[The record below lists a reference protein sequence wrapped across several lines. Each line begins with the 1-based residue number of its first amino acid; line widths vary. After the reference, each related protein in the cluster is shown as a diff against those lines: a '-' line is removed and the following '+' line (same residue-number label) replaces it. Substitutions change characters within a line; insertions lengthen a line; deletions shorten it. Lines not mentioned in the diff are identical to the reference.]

1 VKKSIALIS
10 RVKTFECVSATYI
23 HVGLISTICV
33 ILYRAIGLETFPFQ
47 EWLIY
52 LDFSQLGVCTDDNS
66 TDYTDQL
73 MRYEY
78 TILGSALL
86 YLIFLNKAVN
96 GISRFHFL
104 SFIFKCSNI

>member
-1 VKKSIALIS
+1 MLVLSS
-10 RVKTFECVSATYI
+10 TVCVS
-23 HVGLISTICV
+23 
-33 ILYRAIGLETFPFQ
+33 RAFGLETFPFQ
-47 EWLIY
+47 EWLIVD
-52 LDFSQLGVCTDDNS
+52 LDFSQLGVRTDDNS